1 MMTQDEKLRLVLLAG
16 LARGLQALY
25 DTGDR
30 DQILRVCAFCDRLVA
45 MVAGT
50 AACKADYR
58 SAQYDLM
65 RHADEY
71 LIDIILGHILT
82 ADSEL
87 QL

>member
-1 MMTQDEKLRLVLLAG
+1 MTTQDERMRLVLLAG

-25 DTGDR
+25 DTGDSS
-30 DQILRVCAFCDRLVA
+30 QILRVCAFCDRLVA

-58 SAQYDLM
+58 SAQYDIM
-65 RHADEY
+65 RHADEE
-71 LIDIILGHILT
+71 LIDIILGHVLT

-87 QL
+87 RL